1 MSGPNKQRAAEIL
14 PVLQE
19 WAKTITAI
27 DHEIGLLRA
36 MFLFVEAPITD
47 AIYAL
52 ADNYTEAIS
61 LQVGDKSDWLA
72 YYWAERDMGKRGPAM
87 IHMPCGTEVR
97 MRTIRDLARVIAW
110 EVARA

>member
-27 DHEIGLLRA
+27 DREIGLLRA

-72 YYWAERDMGKRGPAM
+72 YYWNERDMGRAGPTTVG
-87 IHMPCGTEVR
+87 MPCGTKVR
-97 MRTIRDLARVIAW
+97 LSTVRDLARVIAW
-110 EVARA
+110 EVAPA